1 MKQLNPL
8 FGACDNCG
16 NTAPLQETDHPGTV
30 FMLGD
35 GSVGGDAMWIETIRI
50 APTGN
55 VLFYYVKQFVCS
67 KMCRDSIMM
76 KSLI

>member
-8 FGACDNCG
+8 FGDCDNCG
-16 NTAPLQETDHPGTV
+16 NTAPLQETDHPGIV
-30 FMLGD
+30 FLLD
-35 GSVGGDAMWIETIRI
+35 VGGDAIWIETIRI